1 MSATETTESTITIP
15 AQDMQTAHRPDDVSP
30 SAIRQL

>member
-1 MSATETTESTITIP
+1 MSATETTGATITVP
-15 AQDMQTAHRPDDVSP
+15 AEDVQTAHRPDDVSP